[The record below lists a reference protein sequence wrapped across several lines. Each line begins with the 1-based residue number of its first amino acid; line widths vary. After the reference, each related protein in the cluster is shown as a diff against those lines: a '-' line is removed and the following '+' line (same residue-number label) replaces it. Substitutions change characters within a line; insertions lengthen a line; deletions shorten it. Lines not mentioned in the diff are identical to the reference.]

1 MSPTFS
7 TSIAVGLST
16 LALLAGGCSAPTK
29 ALITQTRETPT
40 GIGPGEG
47 ISVILT
53 RYAERDECKD
63 PQKEDCWAHSE
74 SEDTE
79 KRFDRCLIRSMAQQK
94 PTWPFVPGS
103 EFRRLAFPGATFLDS
118 PRSAE
123 SVMPLLDD
131 PELQRRI
138 APLSVRY
145 LVLLD
150 VSTSALNRR
159 KTVSGASVAWTIKE
173 SWARASRLSAVV
185 LDIQRA
191 SRSGEISSDA
201 SAGAG
206 VVVPFFVIMPLP
218 PVWWSPATESWACA
232 DLGKAV
238 AEFITGV
245 SRPGSSD

>member
-1 MSPTFS
+1 MSPKFPA
-7 TSIAVGLST
+7 SIAVGFCA
-16 LALLAGGCSAPTK
+16 LAVLVVGCSATTK

-40 GIGPGEG
+40 GIGTGEG

-63 PQKEDCWAHSE
+63 PLKEDCWTRSE

-79 KRFDRCLIRSMAQQK
+79 KRFDRCLIGSMAK
-94 PTWPFVPGS
+94 HSPALRVVPGS
-103 EFRRLAFPGATFLDS
+103 EFRRLAFPGASFLDS
-118 PRSAE
+118 PRSPE
-123 SVMPLLDD
+123 SIMPLLGD

-159 KTVSGASVAWTIKE
+159 KTVSGASVAWTMKE
-173 SWARASRLSAVV
+173 SWARSSCVNAVV
-185 LDIQRA
+185 LGTKGA
-191 SRSGEISSDA
+191 SRSGAISADVSGD
-201 SAGAG
+201 AG
-206 VVVPFFVIMPLP
+206 VVVPFVVVMPLP
-218 PVWWSPATESWACA
+218 PVWWSPATESSACA

-238 AEFITGV
+238 ANFIVG
-245 SRPGSSD
+245 RGQLGSSD